1 MEPIKFKPILKQTLW
16 GGGKIVNFKG
26 IDGHEGEQI
35 GESWELSGVP
45 GNESVAAN
53 GEYEGRTLTEIV
65 AAEKERLVGT
75 DNYKRFGDEFPLL
88 IKFIDAKQ
96 DLSIQVHPDDEKAQK
111 YGLRNGKTEMWYIMN
126 SDADASLRCGMKAKI
141 TPEKYK
147 EMVADGTICDA
158 IAEYP
163 VKEDDCFF
171 IPAGRIHSIGKG
183 CFLAEIQQT
192 SDATYRIYDFN
203 RRDKDGNLRELHTE
217 KAAECIDYT
226 VLNDYRTEF
235 TAEKNRGVQIVSCP
249 FFNTAVYDLDEPMT
263 LDYSELDSFVVLIG
277 LKGEARLTDN
287 EGNTTTLRG
296 GETLL
301 VPASTATIKV
311 DGNIKFLETYA

>member
-16 GGGKIVNFKG
+16 GGGKIVKFKG
-26 IDGHEGEQI
+26 IDGHDGEQI

-141 TPEKYK
+141 TPERYK

>member
-16 GGGKIVNFKG
+16 GGGKIVKFKG
-26 IDGHEGEQI
+26 IDGHDGEQI

>member
-16 GGGKIVNFKG
+16 GGGKIVKFKG
-26 IDGHEGEQI
+26 IDGHDGEQI

-141 TPEKYK
+141 TPERYK
-147 EMVADGTICDA
+147 EMVAAGTICDA

-277 LKGEARLTDN
+277 IKGEARLTDN